1 MHSRFEHSVG
11 VMHLSYEILKNLD
24 LNALIYNRK
33 NVGIDLFLDIKKMPA
48 SLIQE
53 LRIAALLH
61 DIGHGPLAHQFDSF
75 AIDIKQFKE
84 KCRIEGTQK
93 YDKIIS
99 LAI

>member
-33 NVGIDLFLDIKKMPA
+33 NEGIDLYLKIKDMPI

-61 DIGHGPLAHQFDSF
+61 DLGHGPLAHQFDSF
-75 AIDIKQFKE
+75 AIDIK
-84 KCRIEGTQK
+84 
-93 YDKIIS
+93 KIQRKMQD
-99 LAI
+99 